1 MSDLHQAPKIL
12 KQDLFGRVEL
22 IYFSDSSAIPQLA
35 IRRDL
40 NFARWWSRPLAT
52 YLARREIKALT
63 RLEGVQCFRIV
74 VSAHHLA

>member
-40 NFARWWSRPLAT
+40 NFARWWTRPLAAS
-52 YLARREIKALT
+52 LARREIKALT
-63 RLEGVQCFRIV
+63 RFEKCNASESGLP
-74 VSAHHLA
+74 LY